1 MTIYDKI
8 KTIIEKGGLDVVV
21 QCENG
26 QYIILSSVISKG
38 KIRYSYWNTDLE
50 DCKDSIGK
58 FAYTEDEI
66 KECSEGSNWKIV
78 KTIARESHYEIG
90 DKVKL
95 RNSEDKEI
103 GKVLHSSGNCKNS
116 YHCAFDGRL
125 NIYGIVEIEP
135 YFEEE
140 KTEELTLK
148 QVCKELGRDIKIIK

>member
-1 MTIYDKI
+1 MTIYDKLKI
-8 KTIIEKGGLDVVV
+8 NYEKGGLDTVIR
-21 QCENG
+21 CENSYRIFSVVESDG
-26 QYIILSSVISKG
+26 TIRSSHWETSIEVCKNTIGTFSSSKG
-38 KIRYSYWNTDLE
+38 DIEKNS
-50 DCKDSIGK
+50 KSG
-58 FAYTEDEI
+58 
-66 KECSEGSNWKIV
+66 NWKIV

-135 YFEEE
+135 YFGEEE
-140 KTEELTLK
+140 TEELTLK